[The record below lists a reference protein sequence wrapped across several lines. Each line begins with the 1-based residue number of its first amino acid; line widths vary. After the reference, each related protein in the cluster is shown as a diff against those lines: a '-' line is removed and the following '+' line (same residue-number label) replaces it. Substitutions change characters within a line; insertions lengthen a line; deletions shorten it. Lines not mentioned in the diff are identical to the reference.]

1 MTTPAAKLEWAHE
14 WIKTQKVSWVGGEWV
29 AHIQGSQ
36 FTSINPATTQPL
48 STLCLGTSEI
58 VDQAV
63 RESKS
68 ALQSS
73 EWARMSTKA
82 RAAVLQKMGRIIRE
96 HHVEL
101 ATLETLDN
109 GKLFREAFEDD
120 IPEAADVFDYYAG
133 WINKIYGETCPVGP
147 DYLNYTLNEPVGVCG
162 LIVPWNFPFLLA
174 CWKLAPCLAMGNT
187 AIIKPSPYTSL
198 SLVYFMELL
207 DREKV
212 LPLGVVNLVLGG
224 AEVGDLLTKHA
235 GIDKISFTGST
246 NVGKRIVQNSGE
258 SNLKQVSLELGGK
271 SPNIIFE
278 DIADVD
284 AVLQRSFQAMFS
296 HKGEKCSEPT
306 RFLIHR
312 KHYDSMIEV
321 LSQKANEVICGD
333 PFDSKSGQGAQC
345 NEEHFNKIL
354 RYIEIGKK
362 EGAKLVAGGTRDSIG
377 SNANGYFVRPTIF
390 ADVESQMKISQ
401 DEIFG
406 PVLVISRFDT
416 DEEAI
421 RLANDSIYGL
431 AAGLW
436 TQDISRA
443 HRVASKLQAGMV
455 FINRYGCYDFASPFG
470 GYKQSGWGKEMAI
483 YSLKSY
489 TKTKSVWVKL

>member
-1 MTTPAAKLEWAHE
+1 MTLSKAKLDWANEWM
-14 WIKTQKVSWVGGEWV
+14 KTQKVSWVGGEWV
-29 AHIQGSQ
+29 THVHGATS
-36 FTSINPATTQPL
+36 TSINPANRQAL
-48 STLCLGTSEI
+48 STLCLGSPDV

-63 RESKS
+63 RESRS
-68 ALQSS
+68 ALLSKD
-73 EWARMSTKA
+73 WAGLSTKA
-82 RAAVLQKMGRIIRE
+82 RAEVLQKMGRLIRE

-109 GKLFREAFEDD
+109 GKLYREAFEDD

-133 WINKIYGETCPVGP
+133 WINKTYGETCPVGP
-147 DYLNYTLNEPVGVCG
+147 AYLNYTVNEPIGVCG

-187 AIIKPSPYTSL
+187 AIVKPSPYTSL
-198 SLVYFMELL
+198 SLLYFMEVL
-207 DREKV
+207 DREKI
-212 LPLGVVNLVLGG
+212 LPQGVVNLVLGG
-224 AEVGDLLTKHA
+224 SEVGELLTKHP

-246 NVGKRIVQNSGE
+246 NVGKRIVQNAGE

-278 DIADVD
+278 DIADPS
-284 AVLQRSFQAMFS
+284 AVIERSFQAMFS

-312 KHYDSMIEV
+312 KHYTSMVET
-321 LSQKANEVICGD
+321 LAQKANAVVCGD
-333 PFDSKSGQGAQC
+333 PFDPQSDQGAQC

-354 RYIEIGKK
+354 RYIELGKK
-362 EGAKLVAGGTRDSIG
+362 EGARLVAGGGRDLHPI
-377 SNANGYFVRPTIF
+377 NANGYFVRPTIF
-390 ADVESQMKISQ
+390 ADVKGQMKISQ

-406 PVLVISRFDT
+406 PVLAISVFDT
-416 DEEAI
+416 DEEAVQM
-421 RLANDSIYGL
+421 ANDSIYGL

-436 TQDISRA
+436 TQDITRA
-443 HRVASKLQAGMV
+443 HRVASQLQAGMV

-470 GYKQSGWGKEMAI
+470 GFKQSGWGKEMAI
-483 YSLKSY
+483 HSLKSY
-489 TKTKSVWVKL
+489 TKTKSVWLKL